1 MLTINHFKG
10 EPMRELATNL
20 DTVHEGLQAMQAVG
34 DLLMNICLD
43 KDEQLNMVMRS
54 QVAIVFQFF
63 SKQLT
68 TPLLNVLDT
77 TASLE
82 LTINK
87 YQP

>member
-1 MLTINHFKG
+1 MLTISHFKG
-10 EPMRELATNL
+10 ESMRELATNL
-20 DTVHEGLQAMQAVG
+20 DTVHDGLRAMQAIG
-34 DLLMNICLD
+34 DLLMNECLN